1 MKILVVLPRFPYPL
15 EKGDKLR
22 AYHQIRCLAENH
34 DIYLAAMHDD
44 PVSDTDL
51 HQLTPYCR
59 QIFLLEQGVVRRCFN
74 VARAFFRGLPL
85 QCGYFYNKHNHRRLQ
100 QIIEEIKPDHIY
112 CQLFRMAEYVKESP
126 IPKTLDYQ
134 DVFSKGLLRRYEK
147 ASLVAKPFFKME
159 YRRVSKYEAG
169 IFDCFN
175 YKTIITA
182 VDRNLIPHEN
192 KDEITIVPNGVNFKQ
207 FQYRGEEKTYDLI
220 FSGNMNYAPNVDAAE
235 YLANEIFP
243 ELQKQFPNL
252 RLVLCGATPHARVR
266 ALQRDCVIVTGWVDS
281 MADWYAKSRIFIAPM
296 RMGTGLQNKLLEA
309 MSMKLPCVTSPLA
322 GEPLEGAEEQQAV
335 ITCSTTSG
343 YVEALSRLLLDTEF
357 YDKLAANGNRY
368 VHKHY
373 DWKTATE
380 KLNKLM
386 CSDSTKQQHNSTQ
399 TAAATKRQAD

>member
-59 QIFLLEQGVVRRCFN
+59 QIFLLEQGAVRRCFN

-192 KDEITIVPNGVNFKQ
+192 KDEITIVPNGVDFEQ

-235 YLANEIFP
+235 YLVREILPLLKAEFP
-243 ELQKQFPNL
+243 KL
-252 RLVLCGATPHARVR
+252 RVVLCGATPADRVK
-266 ALQRDCVIVTGWVDS
+266 ALASDDVMVTGWVDS
-281 MADWYAKSRIFIAPM
+281 MTEWYAKSKVFVAPM
-296 RMGTGLQNKLLEA
+296 RLGTGLQNKLLEA
-309 MSMKLPCVTSPLA
+309 MAMQLPCVTSPLA
-322 GEPLEGAEEQQAV
+322 GKPLRDAGHKGAI
-335 ITCSTTSG
+335 ITCATTIG
-343 YVEALSRLLLDTEF
+343 YVEAVRRLLMDDAYYRL
-357 YDKLAANGNRY
+357 LAENGSTF
-368 VHKHY
+368 VHENY
-373 DWKTATE
+373 DWEASVAQLE
-380 KLNKLM
+380 
-386 CSDSTKQQHNSTQ
+386 QIIV
-399 TAAATKRQAD
+399 AE